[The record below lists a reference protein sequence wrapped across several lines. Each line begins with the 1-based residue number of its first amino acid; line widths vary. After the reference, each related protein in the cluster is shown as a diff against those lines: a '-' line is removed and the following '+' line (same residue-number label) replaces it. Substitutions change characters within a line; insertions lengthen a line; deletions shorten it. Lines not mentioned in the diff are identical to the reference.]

1 MTTVIENNTV
11 NLVDRYAELHAQI
24 TEMNSEMALLKAQL
38 IAVGES
44 NIKGTFVRAA
54 VTTSK
59 PRVTV
64 DWKAVAQELEAPE
77 PLVALHTKVGE
88 PVVSVRLYAK

>member
-64 DWKAVAQELEAPE
+64 DWKAVAEELEAPE
-77 PLVALHTKVGE
+77 PLVAIHTKVGE
-88 PVVSVRLYAK
+88 PVTSIRLYAK